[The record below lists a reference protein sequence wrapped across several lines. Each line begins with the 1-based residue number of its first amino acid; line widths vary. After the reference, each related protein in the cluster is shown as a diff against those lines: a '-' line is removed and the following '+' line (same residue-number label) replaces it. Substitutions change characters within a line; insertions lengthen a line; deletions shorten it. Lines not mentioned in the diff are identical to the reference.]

1 MDFFAHQDQAR
12 RNTLWLILYFVLT
25 VITIMATV
33 YFASVFVLFLA
44 SKKTGQPIDILTLHP
59 QMLIGSIVSVALVIG
74 LGTLYKTWQL
84 GGDGSSVAL
93 SLGGV
98 KVQPNTVDLEER
110 ILLNVV
116 EEMALASG
124 TPVPPVYVM
133 NHEKGINAFAAG
145 TSPQNAV
152 VGVTRGCL
160 ETLNRDELQGV
171 IAHEF
176 SHILNGDMRLN
187 VRLIGLLHGIL
198 LIAMIG
204 YTLFRIAS
212 TMPVRTSSK
221 DDEKGAMG
229 VVVAMFAMG
238 ALLLGIGYAGVFF
251 AGLIQAAVSRQR
263 EFLADASAV
272 QFTRNPNGIAGAL
285 KRIGGWKD
293 HSIMRSVFAKEASH
307 MFFGQGVA
315 SQWFATHPAL
325 DVRIRRIEPQFQGS
339 FEKTNVI
346 KHSESDIVD
355 PRTLGFQQSIERG
368 QVPQADQVAEESSIP
383 GRSAAKRGSQSAGDV
398 VNGASAHTAS
408 SAHTAALAG
417 VHHFESNPHDAV
429 NRIGNPE
436 DEHIQQAHRL
446 LGEIPSRLIAEV
458 HEPFGAMAVI
468 YALLCAPNGDP
479 VRTEQIQMLARS
491 APKGISEQTIRL
503 LQDTDVLLAEQRL
516 PLACMAVP
524 ALDLLS
530 HPQTGAF
537 RTLVRQLIDADRRWT
552 IFEYALQRFITKR
565 IVMRTESEQVVE
577 VSDEKIDKA
586 FLQVLSSLA
595 HLGSNVHAREAFE
608 AGWQA
613 FTRSNSRLGKP
624 MPSIIEYDLCTLKRL
639 DLALDVLA
647 NATPKRKRN
656 ILNAFSECI
665 VYDQRSTIN
674 EVELLRVI
682 SDALGCPMPPVLDL
696 APIER

>member
-1 MDFFAHQDQAR
+1 VDFFAHQDQAR

-59 QMLIGSIVSVALVIG
+59 QMLIGSIVSVASVIG
-74 LGTLYKTWQL
+74 FGTLYKTWQL

-160 ETLNRDELQGV
+160 ETLKRDELQGV

-212 TMPVRTSSK
+212 SMPVRTSSK

-229 VVVAMFAMG
+229 VVIAMFAMG

-251 AGLIQAAVSRQR
+251 ASLIQAAVSRQR

-272 QFTRNPNGIAGAL
+272 QFTRNPSGISGAL

-293 HSIMRSVFAKEASH
+293 HAIVRSVFAKEASH

-325 DVRIRRIEPQFQGS
+325 QVRIRRIEPQFQGS
-339 FEKTNVI
+339 FGQTSVI
-346 KHSESDIVD
+346 QHSESDIVD
-355 PRTLGFQQSIERG
+355 TRTLGFQQRMNRVEGTVGI
-368 QVPQADQVAEESSIP
+368 Q
-383 GRSAAKRGSQSAGDV
+383 SAAVSGLSSGSTARGFSSSESNTLEG
-398 VNGASAHTAS
+398 S
-408 SAHTAALAG
+408 SAHAAALAG

-436 DEHIQQAHRL
+436 DEHIQQANRL

-468 YALLCAPNGDP
+468 YALLCAPHGDP
-479 VRTEQIQMLARS
+479 VRSEQIQILERF
-491 APKGISEQTIRL
+491 APKGISDQTLRL

-565 IVMRTESEQVVE
+565 IVMRTESEQIVE
-577 VSDEKIDKA
+577 VSEEKINKA

-595 HLGSNVHAREAFE
+595 HLGSNVHAQDAYG

-613 FTRSNSRLGKP
+613 FSRSNLRVEKA
-624 MPSIIEYDLCTLKRL
+624 MPSIVELEQCTLKRL
-639 DLALDVLA
+639 DLALDLLA
-647 NATPKRKRN
+647 NVSSKRKRD

-696 APIER
+696 APMAR